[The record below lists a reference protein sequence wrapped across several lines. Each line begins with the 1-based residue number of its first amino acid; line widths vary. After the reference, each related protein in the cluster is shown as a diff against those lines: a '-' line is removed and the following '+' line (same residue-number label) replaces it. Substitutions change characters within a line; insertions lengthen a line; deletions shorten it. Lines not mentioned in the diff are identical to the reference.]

1 MELLPFVDLKA
12 QYLSLSADVQAA
24 MRRVLESTS
33 FILGPDVAEFEKE
46 FAAYCG
52 AQYCVGVGSGT
63 AALKLA
69 LEALDIH
76 PGDEVI
82 VPANTYIATAL
93 AVSQMG
99 AKPVFVDMADDYLID
114 PDLMEQAISART
126 KAVILVHLYGRA
138 IPDSTFAAV
147 RKHRLKIIE
156 DACQAH
162 GAWSGERK
170 VGALGDVGCFSFYP
184 GKNLGA
190 YGDGGAVVTHNAGI
204 AERVRLLR
212 DFGHRKK
219 YEQVIKGDNSRLDTL
234 QAAILRVKLPHLDR
248 WNELRRVA
256 ATRYNALLQDA
267 TASKSPRPVDRSDV
281 YHLYVIEVANR
292 DRLQECLTNEG
303 VQTGIHYPIP
313 IHRQEAYADLNLPE
327 GSFPRT
333 EVAAKRLLS
342 LPMFPEIS
350 EGRIERVGRAIH
362 KHSALVRS

>member
-138 IPDSTFAAV
+138 FPDSTFAAV

-156 DACQAH
+156 DACRPTEP
-162 GAWSGERK
+162 GAASAK
-170 VGALGDVGCFSFYP
+170 SALS
-184 GKNLGA
+184 
-190 YGDGGAVVTHNAGI
+190 VT
-204 AERVRLLR
+204 
-212 DFGHRKK
+212 
-219 YEQVIKGDNSRLDTL
+219 
-234 QAAILRVKLPHLDR
+234 
-248 WNELRRVA
+248 
-256 ATRYNALLQDA
+256 
-267 TASKSPRPVDRSDV
+267 SDV
-281 YHLYVIEVANR
+281 LVF
-292 DRLQECLTNEG
+292 
-303 VQTGIHYPIP
+303 IP
-313 IHRQEAYADLNLPE
+313 
-327 GSFPRT
+327 
-333 EVAAKRLLS
+333 V
-342 LPMFPEIS
+342 
-350 EGRIERVGRAIH
+350 RI
-362 KHSALVRS
+362 